1 MRAVVCVM
9 MALSIIWSRTQIVE
23 KSTQSHLVL
32 RGNYFHLWGYCS
44 CLDYLQ

>member
-1 MRAVVCVM
+1 MKAVVCVT
-9 MALSIIWSRTQIVE
+9 MALSIIWSGTQIVA

-32 RGNYFHLWGYCS
+32 LGNYFHFWGFCS